1 MLCIQDPTYSN
12 SMLLHEALLNAAE
25 NALYGAGVYAFASAD
40 GAMLLLEDA
49 TFSEFLHR
57 GRFSLIVGID
67 EITTPKALAII
78 EKKSLDSN
86 HHLSAAA
93 FVHSSSNSTLF
104 HPKFSWFKYE
114 NGGSLIIGS
123 GNLTQGGL
131 RRNYEA
137 FAWMQL
143 SETEIISIETEWNL
157 WQKEN
162 TANFFDLE
170 NPIVQEITK
179 NNAYCNS
186 QKLNSIKH
194 LSVGQP
200 RKIPFSQTMDQ
211 PQDNDSNDASYTVQA
226 EEDYPAWAFAYDS
239 PVLIEQ
245 LTRDTTGKR
254 AKQINFRKAPF
265 SHFFGAQPG
274 VNKKYRAAFKGVM
287 PDGTVLD
294 VEIRA
299 AVSSASKNYR
309 FDLNAVQNRPQQ
321 DSQLIG
327 VFIKVSERNYLYS
340 ILYPEDRGYEK
351 LLDEV
356 VKNRE
361 VNDQYSA
368 YYYADGKLLKTF
380 CPELA
385 ILDFL
390 L

>member
-1 MLCIQDPTYSN
+1 MLCIQDPRYSN

-40 GAMLLLEDA
+40 GAMLLLEDTA
-49 TFSEFLHR
+49 FSEFLHR

-67 EITTPKALAII
+67 EITTPKALATI
-78 EKKSLDSN
+78 EKKTLESN
-86 HHLSAAA
+86 HHLLAAA
-93 FVHSSSNSTLF
+93 FVHSSNNSSLF
-104 HPKFSWFKYE
+104 HPKFSWFRYE

-143 SETEIISIETEWNL
+143 SEAEMISIENEWNL
-157 WQKEN
+157 WYEEN
-162 TANFFDLE
+162 TSNLLGLQ
-170 NPIVQEITK
+170 NPLVQEITQ
-179 NNAYCNS
+179 NNLYHNF
-186 QKLNSIKH
+186 QKLNSTKH
-194 LSVGQP
+194 FTVGQLVE
-200 RKIPFSQTMDQ
+200 IPFLQKIDQ
-211 PQDNDSNDASYTVQA
+211 PQVTNTNDVPHTIQA
-226 EEDYPAWAFAYDS
+226 EEEYTAWAFTNES

-254 AKQINFRKAPF
+254 AKQINFRKEPF

-274 VNKKYRAAFKGVM
+274 VNKQYRAAFKGVM
-287 PDGTVLD
+287 PDGNVLD

-321 DSQLIG
+321 DKQLIG
-327 VFIKVSERNYLYS
+327 VFIKISERDYLYS
-340 ILYPEDRGYEK
+340 ILYPEDPGYANLFDVVLRNK
-351 LLDEV
+351 EV
-356 VKNRE
+356 T
-361 VNDQYSA
+361 DQYSA
-368 YYYADGKLLKTF
+368 YWYADGALLKTY
-380 CPELA
+380 CPDLA
-385 ILDFL
+385 IVDFL